1 MAHKH
6 KKNEQGFTLL
16 EVLLASVILAVGLL
30 GVAALQ
36 LTAINGNAYAMK
48 VSEATRLA
56 SERIEELQNMADS
69 DLALTSEDG
78 VQEAVDGMTR
88 TTAIAAGPEGT
99 QQITVTVTWTDE
111 TETGQSHSIR
121 LQTLL

>member
-1 MAHKH
+1 MTHGH

-36 LTAINGNAYAMK
+36 LTAINGNSYAMK

-56 SERIEELQNMADS
+56 SDRIEILQNMADS
-69 DLALTSEDG
+69 GLPLTDENG
-78 VQEAVDGMTR
+78 VQEAIDGMTR
-88 TTAIAAGPEGT
+88 TTAIVSGPGGT
-99 QQITVTVTWTDE
+99 QQITVTVTWTDD

-121 LQTLL
+121 LRTLL